1 MTLAKPSKAAYYMK
15 ENIFIGERKRAEGTM
30 LVDQKAFRT
39 ALGRFATGVTIAT
52 TLDDTGA
59 PVGLTA
65 NSFNSVSMDPPLIL
79 WSLARASC
87 NLGHFQRHGRFAINV
102 LSADQAALCQR
113 FASPVPDRFAGVD
126 WEAGLGGV
134 PVLTSSLAVFECV
147 TENEM
152 DGGDHVIFLG
162 RVARFGHGREA
173 AGDQSPLIFYDGRI
187 GPAPA
192 ARHGA

>member
-1 MTLAKPSKAAYYMK
+1 
-15 ENIFIGERKRAEGTM
+15 M

-59 PVGLTA
+59 PIGLTA

-79 WSLARASC
+79 WSLARSSC
-87 NLGHFQRHGRFAINV
+87 NLKHFQHHGRFAINV
-102 LSADQAALCQR
+102 LSADQAALCRQ
-113 FASPVPDRFAGVD
+113 FASAVPDRFEGVNWTAGI
-126 WEAGLGGV
+126 GGV

-147 TENEM
+147 TENEI

-162 RVARFGHGREA
+162 RVERFGHGGEA
-173 AGDQSPLIFYDGRI
+173 ADGQPLIFFDGQI
-187 GPAPA
+187 GPAPSTSPSA
-192 ARHGA
+192 